1 MSNDM
6 FLFDVEAQLQ
16 DYAPPSDA
24 QFVLEWN
31 AFQIRSLNRVFSKKT
46 TIGIK
51 ELPNAILLVENII
64 SQLQD
69 MKANPQEIRPTC
81 RRFPDGSAWIPKLK
95 CVCTAKDKQS

>member
-6 FLFDVEAQLQ
+6 FFLTWKRSYKIVRLHPMRDLFWD
-16 DYAPPSDA
+16 
-24 QFVLEWN
+24 

-69 MKANPQEIRPTC
+69 MKINPQEIGPTC
-81 RRFPDGSAWIPKLK
+81 RRFPDDSAWIPKLELDTM
-95 CVCTAKDKQS
+95 CLYSQR